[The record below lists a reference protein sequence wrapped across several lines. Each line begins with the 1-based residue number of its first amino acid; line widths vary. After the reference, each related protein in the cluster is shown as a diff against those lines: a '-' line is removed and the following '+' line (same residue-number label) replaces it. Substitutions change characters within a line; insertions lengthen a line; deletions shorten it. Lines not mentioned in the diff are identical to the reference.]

1 MNKKQ
6 ATLQAKLET
15 QRTGNKYQY
24 RVVKCAHQT
33 VLEFLNDIPPRP
45 GWAIQLVTTKLKKH

>member
-1 MNKKQ
+1 MNKKE

-24 RVVKCAHQT
+24 RVVKCTHQT
-33 VLEFLNDIPPRP
+33 VQEFLNDIPPRP
-45 GWAIQLVTTKLKKH
+45 GWAIQQVTKTKP